1 MATRRRILAI
11 ETSCDE
17 TAVAI
22 VEGTDERRPVRI
34 LSNIIYSQIDLHKAY
49 GGVYPEAASREH
61 VAKIGAVLETALRE
75 THQFSKAKG
84 KSQPVSPDASRD
96 GKSKLRQYIRDE
108 IDAIAVTVGPGLIG
122 SLLVGV
128 TAAKSLAY
136 AFQKPLIPVHHLA
149 GHIAA
154 AWLHSEAEKMFTYKH
169 INISRV
175 PVFPVLALVVSGG
188 HTQLVWM
195 ENPSN
200 YQILGKTR
208 DDAAGEAF
216 DKIARLLGLGY
227 PGGPAVAAAAKHIN
241 MFKSLH
247 VNISPLPRPMLDS
260 DDFAFSFSG
269 LKTAVAR
276 LVAKTPKLTKRF
288 TTALAY
294 EFQEA
299 VTDVLVEKTRRAH
312 EEYRPRSVI
321 LTGGVAANKRL
332 REKFRDTF
340 PEAQLFMPPPA
351 LCTDNAAMI
360 GAAAIL
366 HPREVSSS
374 QLFEIDARDRLP
386 LGSMEYY

>member
-22 VEGTDERRPVRI
+22 VEGSDHTEPVRI
-34 LSNIIYSQIDLHKAY
+34 LSNAVYSQIDLHKEY
-49 GGVYPEAASREH
+49 GGIYPEAASREH
-61 VAKIGAVLETALRE
+61 VAKILHVLELSIPHTPRPTPQSNSASQLRRFIE
-75 THQFSKAKG
+75 EK
-84 KSQPVSPDASRD
+84 
-96 GKSKLRQYIRDE
+96 
-108 IDAIAVTVGPGLIG
+108 IDAFAVTIGPGLIG

-136 AFQKPLIPVHHLA
+136 AFQKPLIPVNHLA

-154 AWLHSEAEKMFTYKH
+154 AWLHSEAEKIFTYKH
-169 INISRV
+169 VNMSRV

-195 ENPSN
+195 ESPSN

-216 DKIARLLGLGY
+216 DKVARVLGLGY
-227 PGGPAVAAAAKHIN
+227 PGGPAVAATAKHIN
-241 MFKSLH
+241 MFKFLH

-288 TTALAY
+288 KTGLAY

-299 VTDVLVEKTRRAH
+299 VTDVLVTKTKRAAQR
-312 EEYRPRSVI
+312 YQPRSI
-321 LTGGVAANKRL
+321 IMTGGVAANQRL
-332 REKFRDTF
+332 REKFRDAF
-340 PEAQLFMPPPA
+340 PPDQLFIPPPA
-351 LCTDNAAMI
+351 LCTDNAAML
-360 GAAAIL
+360 GAAAML
-366 HPREVSSS
+366 S
-374 QLFEIDARDRLP
+374 QHEKSGSELFSIDAQDRLP
-386 LGSMEYY
+386 LGSME